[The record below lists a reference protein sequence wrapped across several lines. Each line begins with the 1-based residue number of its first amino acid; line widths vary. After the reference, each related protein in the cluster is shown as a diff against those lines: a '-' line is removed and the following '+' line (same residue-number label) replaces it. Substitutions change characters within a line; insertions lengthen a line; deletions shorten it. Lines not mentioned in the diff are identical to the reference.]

1 MPHRSGSALREFGR
15 DLQGSARKF
24 VENCERSTADWDASM
39 DFFRQIQL
47 INEAYAIEHNL
58 PVKRQFTAAEL
69 EQPIEQVREAA
80 EQAKSLPL
88 LLVEQTLAI
97 RESAER
103 LREGK
108 RD

>member
-1 MPHRSGSALREFGR
+1 
-15 DLQGSARKF
+15 
-24 VENCERSTADWDASM
+24 M

-103 LREGK
+103 LREPLEVTEEH
-108 RD
+108 RREAAEDMERAYPERRPR